1 MEGNKDEAL
10 RCLSMAKHCLK
21 TGDLIKASRLAEKS
35 NRLYPTVQVKE
46 FLLVIKNS
54 KKKQGG
60 IYPTDKREPTEN
72 TDRKFSPEQQNAVKA
87 VLACKKDYYKVLAIE
102 KTATDIEIKKAYR
115 KKALTFHPDKNS
127 APGADEAF
135 KLVAEAFGTLSDS
148 NKRAIH
154 DQGGTR
160 EIPRYRRRRENVS
173 REEMYNAF
181 FERQH
186 RPHHYQRRQEA
197 GFGEYFPFIMII
209 LVLVLSILVSVENEP
224 LYAFESTASNTQRRD
239 TAKNNI
245 RYYVNPNMFSNKV
258 GNSEYRLRYTENQI
272 EIDWVTV
279 LQRQC
284 LRDSRWQVKPKSCQE
299 YERLARKL

>member
-1 MEGNKDEAL
+1 
-10 RCLSMAKHCLK
+10 
-21 TGDLIKASRLAEKS
+21 
-35 NRLYPTVQVKE
+35 
-46 FLLVIKNS
+46 
-54 KKKQGG
+54 
-60 IYPTDKREPTEN
+60 
-72 TDRKFSPEQQNAVKA
+72 
-87 VLACKKDYYKVLAIE
+87 
-102 KTATDIEIKKAYR
+102 
-115 KKALTFHPDKNS
+115 
-127 APGADEAF
+127 
-135 KLVAEAFGTLSDS
+135 
-148 NKRAIH
+148 
-154 DQGGTR
+154 
-160 EIPRYRRRRENVS
+160 
-173 REEMYNAF
+173 MYNAF

>member
-1 MEGNKDEAL
+1 
-10 RCLSMAKHCLK
+10 MAKNCLK
-21 TGDLIKASRLAEKS
+21 TGDSIKASPLAEKS
-35 NRLYPTVQVKE
+35 NRLYPTIQVKE

-54 KKKQGG
+54 PKKQGG
-60 IYPTDKREPTEN
+60 VHLTDKRKPTEN

-87 VLACKKDYYKVLAIE
+87 VLACKKDYYKVLAVE

-115 KKALTFHPDKNS
+115 KKALIFHPDKNS

-160 EIPRYRRRRENVS
+160 EMPRYRRRRENMS

-224 LYAFESTASNTQRRD
+224 LYAFEAAASNTQKRD

-245 RYYVNPNMFSNKV
+245 RYYVNPNTFSNKV

-272 EIDWVTV
+272 EIDWVTG